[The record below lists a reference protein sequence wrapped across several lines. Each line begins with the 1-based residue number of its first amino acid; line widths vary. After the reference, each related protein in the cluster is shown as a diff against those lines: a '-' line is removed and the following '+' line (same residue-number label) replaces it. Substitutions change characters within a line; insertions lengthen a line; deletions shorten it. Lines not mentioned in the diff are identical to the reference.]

1 MVAIAASG
9 ALPLVSPNGTGGVC
23 LSQMVAMVV
32 LGVLP
37 PFHRMVHASY
47 AYRERSW
54 LRSGRGPP
62 IDNHYSDNYAH
73 GKATACY
80 RYKWTPIKPYIPPKW
95 LVTRV

>member
-23 LSQMVAMVV
+23 LSQMVAIVV
-32 LGVLP
+32 RDHGCALGAV
-37 PFHRMVHASY
+37 
-47 AYRERSW
+47 
-54 LRSGRGPP
+54 PP
-62 IDNHYSDNYAH
+62 IDNHYSDDYAH

-80 RYKWTPIKPYIPPKW
+80 RYKWTPIKPYIPPKR

>member
-37 PFHRMVHASY
+37 RFIEWYMLRMLIVRDHGCALG
-47 AYRERSW
+47 AV
-54 LRSGRGPP
+54 PP

>member
-1 MVAIAASG
+1 MITVRDHDCALG
-9 ALPLVSPNGTGGVC
+9 AV
-23 LSQMVAMVV
+23 
-32 LGVLP
+32 
-37 PFHRMVHASY
+37 
-47 AYRERSW
+47 
-54 LRSGRGPP
+54 PP

>member
-47 AYRERSW
+47 AYRERPW
-54 LRSGRGPP
+54 LRLDAFPPLITTTAIIMPTVRQQLAIGTNGR
-62 IDNHYSDNYAH
+62 
-73 GKATACY
+73 
-80 RYKWTPIKPYIPPKW
+80 
-95 LVTRV
+95 L